1 MTVSRITFAALAT
14 ILAVTPAAAQDRD
27 SWSWNKALAAG
38 RTIEIKGVNGAIS
51 ATAAAGSQVEVVAKK
66 SARKS
71 DVSDVKLEVVEHAG
85 GVTICAVY
93 PTPRGKRPNECV
105 PGRDGRMNTEN
116 NDVEVDFEVRV
127 PRGVAFTGRSIN
139 GSVRASGLT
148 ADAELYTVNG
158 SVRVETT
165 GLARAGTV
173 NGNIDVRMGRTN
185 WNEELDFGTVN
196 GSITVEMP
204 GAVDADVEASM
215 VNGSF
220 ESDWPM
226 TIKGRWGP
234 KRVTGRIGSGG
245 RELTLSTVN
254 GDIELKKTN

>member
-1 MTVSRITFAALAT
+1 MTLSRFTFAALAAV
-14 ILAVTPAAAQDRD
+14 LAVSPAAAQDRD
-27 SWSWNKALAAG
+27 SWTWHKALAAG
-38 RTIEIKGVNGAIS
+38 RTLEVKGINGAIS
-51 ATAAAGSQVEVVAKK
+51 ATAAAGNQVEVVAKK

-71 DVSDVKLEVVEHAG
+71 DVASVKLEVVEHAG

-105 PGRDGRMNTEN
+105 PGREGRMNNDN
-116 NDVEVDFEVRV
+116 NDVTVDFEVRV
-127 PRGVAFTGRSIN
+127 PRGVAFTGRSVN
-139 GSVRASGLT
+139 GAVRASGLT
-148 ADAELYTVNG
+148 ADAELTTVNG

-165 GLARAGTV
+165 GLARASTV
-173 NGNIDVRMGRTN
+173 NGNVDVRMGRTN
-185 WNEELDFGTVN
+185 WSEELDFSTVN

-220 ESDWPM
+220 QSDWPM
-226 TIKGRWGP
+226 TVKGRWGP
-234 KRVTGRIGSGG
+234 KRVTGKIGSGG

-254 GDIELKKTN
+254 GNIDLRKTN